1 MLSNNMHS
9 MFCMAQPMGGDKM
22 KWADENLRCVFNSVE
37 RTLPLYIETIGY
49 SAWELIFNRPDG
61 YPYYHWLHT
70 LEGEGS
76 FNMAG
81 ESFSLTAGKGVF
93 LTPFTPHSYYPVS
106 NRWSTIYITFGG
118 VAAGAILDAL
128 EMNASAR
135 YTEAS
140 DQVSFSKVIGEMLH
154 KADQDVE
161 FSGLESSTELY
172 HFLMLLRKFGMRG
185 DQPSLSQY
193 YDKLRPVVQ
202 WMENNCSANV
212 GLPEIVERAHM
223 SVSYL
228 NELFRDAFGM
238 SPYSYLIQLRIRKAK
253 KIMVTSPDMA
263 LKEVS
268 LLAGFNDVSHFVATF
283 RKKEGIT
290 PAKYRE
296 LHLSSTVE

>member
-1 MLSNNMHS
+1 ML
-9 MFCMAQPMGGDKM
+9 
-22 KWADENLRCVFNSVE
+22 KWDDENIRCVFNSVE

-49 SAWELIFNRPDG
+49 SAWERIFVRPDG
-61 YPYYHWLHT
+61 YPCYHWLHT

-76 FNMAG
+76 FEMAQ
-81 ESFSLTAGKGVF
+81 ERFSLTAGKGVL

-106 NRWSTIYITFGG
+106 DRWSTVYITFGG
-118 VAAGAILDAL
+118 TAAGAILDAL
-128 EMNASAR
+128 DMNTSAK
-135 YTEAS
+135 YTEVS
-140 DQVSFSKVIGEMLH
+140 EQLSFSNVIGEMLL

-172 HFLMLLRKFGMRG
+172 HFLMLLRKYSMRG

-193 YDKLRPVVQ
+193 YEKLRPVVQ

-212 GLPEIVERAHM
+212 GLPEIVDQAHM

-253 KIMVTSPDMA
+253 KIMVTNPGMA

-268 LLAGFNDVSHFVATF
+268 ILAGFNDVSHFVATF
-283 RKKEGIT
+283 RKKEGMT

-296 LHLSSTVE
+296 LHLSAPLE

>member
-1 MLSNNMHS
+1 
-9 MFCMAQPMGGDKM
+9 M
-22 KWADENLRCVFNSVE
+22 KWDDENIRCIFNSVE
-37 RTLPLYIETIGY
+37 RMLPLYIETIGY
-49 SAWELIFNRPDG
+49 SAWERIFNRPDG

-70 LEGEGS
+70 LEGEGC
-76 FNMAG
+76 FEMVG
-81 ESFSLTAGKGVF
+81 ESYSLTAGKGVF

-106 NRWSTIYITFGG
+106 DRWSTVYMTFRGA
-118 VAAGAILDAL
+118 AAGAILDAL
-128 EMNASAR
+128 EMNDSSM

-140 DQVSFSKVIGEMLH
+140 EQVSFSKVIGEMLD
-154 KADQDVE
+154 KADRDVE
-161 FSGLESSTELY
+161 FSGLESSNELY
-172 HFLMLLRKFGMRG
+172 LFLMLLRKFGMRG

-202 WMENNCSANV
+202 YMESNCSSNI
-212 GLPEIVERAHM
+212 GLPEIVDQAQL

-253 KIMVTSPDMA
+253 KIMITNLSMA
-263 LKEVS
+263 LKDVS
-268 LLAGFNDVSHFVATF
+268 VLAGFNDVSHFVATF

-296 LHLSSTVE
+296 LHLASTAE